1 MKKIN
6 LKTGLVILAVYEILY
21 WMALNL
27 FGFYGSTISGSE
39 EYNIFMWSVGVPV
52 AAIVIYFLISWAS
65 KIKKSIL

>member
-6 LKTGLVILAVYEILY
+6 LKTGFVILAVYEILY

-27 FGFYGSTISGSE
+27 FGFYFYGSTISGRD

-52 AAIVIYFLISWAS
+52 AAIVIYFLIRWAS
-65 KIKKSIL
+65 KKK